1 MATVVM
7 IAAIRIPIT
16 RCSATRFMWCRSRSA
31 TGPITMM
38 GDAMVITAT
47 HRVITCLHRSRAI
60 TKRTN
65 IRSAT
70 ITALCNRTLAGMA
83 AVTITAT
90 SNSVMMPNGVENAVV
105 VIGAMSVK
113 VGSGSATDHPLEARY
128 ESGSPS
134 S

>member
-1 MATVVM
+1 MVAAVAMVTAVM

-38 GDAMVITAT
+38 GDTIMITAT
-47 HRVITCLHRSRAI
+47 HRVITCRPRSRAI

-65 IRSAT
+65 TKSAM
-70 ITALCNRTLAGMA
+70 ITALCSRMLVGMA
-83 AVTITAT
+83 VVTTTAT
-90 SNSVMMPNGVENAVV
+90 SNSVMMPNGGENAVV

-113 VGSGSATDHPLEARY
+113 VGSGSATDHPI
-128 ESGSPS
+128 
-134 S
+134 

>member
-1 MATVVM
+1 
-7 IAAIRIPIT
+7 
-16 RCSATRFMWCRSRSA
+16 
-31 TGPITMM
+31 MM
-38 GDAMVITAT
+38 GDAMMITAT

-90 SNSVMMPNGVENAVV
+90 SNSSVMMPSGVENAVV
-105 VIGAMSVK
+105 VIGAMSVR
-113 VGSGSATDHPLEARY
+113 VGSGSATDHPL
-128 ESGSPS
+128 
-134 S
+134 